1 MFNLDQGS
9 TKSLAS
15 IMLLLHNFDA
25 SNLKVEEDKSAF
37 EIQAKVDLEAKVYLG
52 SVIIAQIQV

>member
-1 MFNLDQGS
+1 
-9 TKSLAS
+9 
-15 IMLLLHNFDA
+15 MLLLHNFDA

-37 EIQAKVDLEAKVYLG
+37 EIQAKVDLEAKVYLR